1 MLRVQVVKMLA
12 RLHHRM
18 GAPEKAAEVLEA
30 QVRDYPDATDLT
42 HINILAELF
51 MDADK
56 FEQAAGL
63 IRAAERLP
71 CMQGGIPID
80 LTVKL
85 SQFEVCSPGQGRL
98 ASSTHGTP
106 EQEQPKS

>member
-1 MLRVQVVKMLA
+1 
-12 RLHHRM
+12 M

-30 QVRDYPDATDLT
+30 QVQEFPDATDLT

-51 MDADK
+51 MDADR

-80 LTVKL
+80 LTVKV
-85 SQFEVCSPGQGRL
+85 SRSEDRNPG
-98 ASSTHGTP
+98 
-106 EQEQPKS
+106 